1 MKLAR
6 YLLPMLLCGLLLAPE
21 LHALQTT
28 GTITGRVVDG
38 ATLEPVAG
46 ATITVIGTD
55 RGTLSQPGGNFILT
69 GVPAGSHRVRV
80 EMIGYTAQ
88 EQDITLAAGA
98 TATLQFSLQTQ
109 AVQLENIIVTGYGAQ
124 RREAITGSVT
134 QLDADEAN
142 VGLVANANE
151 LIQGRVA
158 GVHIALN
165 NGEPGAGQQVRIRG
179 GTSISASNEPLYV
192 IDGVP
197 VQNVSTE
204 AGGGIDIGGEPSLP
218 RSPLNLINPADI
230 ESITI
235 LKDASAAA
243 IYGSRAANGVV
254 LIETK
259 KGQQGTM
266 TMDYTGYVSMSA
278 PARYLELLNGDEY
291 RNFVQNH
298 PSVPDDLR
306 SNLLADLGSAN
317 TDWER
322 ELTRSAVS
330 HNHDLSFAGGGD
342 RTRYRASLN
351 YQDQQGVALSS
362 GMERV
367 QGRLNAVHRAFEDRL
382 RLNLNLM
389 SSHVE
394 HDYIAYETGGGFE
407 GGVFI
412 NMVNFNPTNP
422 VSILDEGTGLS
433 TYFEVPAQTSVRN
446 PVALANQ
453 IDDIS
458 NTTRTLGN
466 ASADVQLIP
475 GLTGRVNV
483 GIDRSESVRR
493 QYVPRTNPAGA
504 QWNGR
509 ARQEQL
515 ENTGLTLQT
524 LLTLQRAIG
533 AVHNLEVV
541 AGYEYNDYSRGGF
554 GAEGQDFV
562 TDAFNFNNLGGGA
575 NLVRPFSWHEDSRL
589 VSFFSRANYSLSDR
603 YYVTGV
609 VRYDGSSR
617 FGAGNK
623 WGLFP
628 AISASW
634 RLSEEPFL
642 LDGPFSDLR
651 LRAGYGLQGNEAVP
665 AYASLLRLETDAGAA
680 YGFGDQTVVGVAPVS
695 NRNPDLKW
703 EETAQFNVAVDY
715 GFAANRYTG
724 SLEFYV
730 KNTKDLLLE
739 VVVPQPAPAER
750 RIENVGEI
758 RNRGVEFSL
767 DAQVMNREALN
778 WSAGLV
784 FAADRNEVVDL
795 GPFQFI
801 TTGLVSGQGQ
811 SGQVSQRIMPG
822 EPIGTFFGPEFVRVC
837 ETGDTGCTVGQ
848 QLFNDYDADG
858 NVVGLVTGGGL
869 TGDDFVTIGNANP
882 DFSLGLRNAV
892 NWGSL
897 DASVF
902 LRGEFGQE
910 VFNNTALVYQT
921 KSNALQ
927 GKNFLKDALD
937 DPDAI
942 NEPAVFSSR
951 WIEDG
956 SFLRVDNVTVGYTL
970 DRLPIL
976 GGTRQARVYL
986 SGDNLLVLTGYS
998 GYDPEVHST
1007 HGGLAV
1013 RGIDYLAYPRGRTVT
1028 AGVQMSF

>member
-1 MKLAR
+1 MNAPRIIPLA
-6 YLLPMLLCGLLLAPE
+6 LLLALIPASS
-21 LHALQTT
+21 LHAQAT
-28 GTITGRVVDG
+28 GTVTGRVLDG
-38 ATLEPVAG
+38 ATLTPIGG
-46 ATITVIGTD
+46 ATVTVVGTA
-55 RGTLSQPGGNFILT
+55 RGTITQAGGNYIIT
-69 GVPAGSHRVRV
+69 GVPTGTQRVRV
-80 EMIGYTAQ
+80 EMLGYATQ
-88 EQDITLAAGA
+88 EEEVTVTEGA
-98 TATLQFSLQTQ
+98 TVTIQFSLTTQ
-109 AVQLENIIVTGYGAQ
+109 AVELENIIVTGYGSQ
-124 RREAITGSVT
+124 RREAITGSVA
-134 QLDADEAN
+134 QLDAEEAN

-158 GVHIALN
+158 GVRIALN

-197 VQNVSTE
+197 VQNVNTE
-204 AGGGIDIGGEPSLP
+204 PGGGIDIGGAPSLP
-218 RSPLNLINPADI
+218 RSPLNLINPSDI

-259 KGQQGTM
+259 KGQRGALSFE
-266 TMDYTGYVSMSA
+266 YNGYVSMSS
-278 PARYLELLNGDEY
+278 PARYLDLLDGNQY
-291 RNFVQNH
+291 RSFIQNS
-298 PSVPDDLR
+298 PAVPDSIR
-306 SNLLADLGSAN
+306 ANLASDLGSAN

-322 ELTRSAVS
+322 ELTQSAIS
-330 HNHDLSFAGGGD
+330 HNHDLSFAGGTE

-362 GMERV
+362 GMKRV
-367 QGRLNAVHRAFEDRL
+367 QGRLNAVHRAFNDRL
-382 RLNLNLM
+382 RLNLNLT
-389 SSHVE
+389 SSHID
-394 HDYIAYETGGGFE
+394 HDYLAYETGGGFE

-422 VSILDEGTGLS
+422 VTVVDPGTGLT
-433 TYFEVPAQTSVRN
+433 TYYEVPNQTSVRN
-446 PVALANQ
+446 PVALARQ
-453 IDDIS
+453 IDDES
-458 NTTRTLGN
+458 GTTRTLGN
-466 ASADVQLIP
+466 VSADLELIP

-483 GIDRSESVRR
+483 GVDRSESVRR
-493 QYVPRTNPAGA
+493 EYVPRTNPAGA

-515 ENTGLTLQT
+515 ENTGITLQT
-524 LLTLQRAIG
+524 LLTLNRPIG
-533 AVHNLEVV
+533 TAHHVEVV
-541 AGYEYNDYSRGGF
+541 GGYEYNDYERAGF

-575 NLVRPFSWHEDSRL
+575 NLVRPFSWREDSRL
-589 VSFFSRANYSLSDR
+589 VSFFSRANYSLMDR
-603 YYVTGV
+603 YFLTGV

-617 FGAGNK
+617 FGEGNK

-634 RLSEEPFL
+634 RLSEEAFL

-651 LRAGYGLQGNEAVP
+651 LRVGYGLQGNEAVP

-715 GFAANRYTG
+715 GFVDNRYSG

-730 KNTKDLLLE
+730 KNTTDLLLE

-750 RIENVGEI
+750 RIENVGEV

-767 DAQVMNREALN
+767 DAVLLDGDGPSWN
-778 WSAGLV
+778 AGLV
-784 FAADRNEVVDL
+784 FAADRNEVIDL
-795 GPFQFI
+795 GPYQFI
-801 TTGLVSGQGQ
+801 TSGFVSGQGQ
-811 SGQVSQRIMPG
+811 TGQTSLRIMPG

-837 ETGDTGCTVGQ
+837 GSGESGCTAGQ
-848 QLFNDYDADG
+848 QLFNDYDANG
-858 NVVGLVTGGGL
+858 NVVGLITSGSL
-869 TGDDFVTIGNANP
+869 TGDDFVKIGDANP
-882 DFSLGLRNAV
+882 DFSLGLRNALS
-892 NWGSL
+892 WGDF

-902 LRGEFGQE
+902 LRSEIGQD

-927 GKNFLKDALD
+927 GKNFLADAVN
-937 DPDAI
+937 DPDDI
-942 NEPAVFSSR
+942 YEPAVFSSR

-956 SFLRVDNVTVGYTL
+956 SFLRVDNVTLGYTL
-970 DRLPIL
+970 NEIPFVGGAQRARL
-976 GGTRQARVYL
+976 YL
-986 SGDNLLVLTGYS
+986 SGDNLLLFTGYS

-1007 HGGLAV
+1007 NGGLGV
-1013 RGIDYLAYPRGRTVT
+1013 RGIDYLAYPRGRTIT
-1028 AGVQMSF
+1028 AGVQMAF